1 MYLPN
6 KKRPWLPWLAGFLL
20 IAFLVAFF
28 HFLGGI
34 LTPFIIAAVLAYILN
49 PLVSKLEAHGIK
61 RGRASMWVML
71 FALFL
76 LTALLQ
82 FGSWHGL
89 LSVWAVF
96 AVGQFLESFLITP
109 KIVGDKIG
117 LSPFWVIFSLM
128 AFGQLLGFVGMLVAL
143 PLAAVCLVLL
153 QEGKQAYVSS
163 SFYRK
168 R

>member
-1 MYLPN
+1 
-6 KKRPWLPWLAGFLL
+6 
-20 IAFLVAFF
+20 
-28 HFLGGI
+28 
-34 LTPFIIAAVLAYILN
+34 
-49 PLVSKLEAHGIK
+49 VS
-61 RGRASMWVML
+61 RV
-71 FALFL
+71 
-76 LTALLQ
+76 
-82 FGSWHGL
+82 
-89 LSVWAVF
+89 V
-96 AVGQFLESFLITP
+96 QFLEIFLITP